1 VYIGQLKDESLKSKE
16 DSPWQLHGEV
26 KSCIFKGVHYE
37 MTVLTDEGYELM
49 IQDYHAFEVGS
60 QVGLLIKP
68 EDIQVM
74 KKERLCNTFD
84 GEVLEDNQVRFLDEV
99 WDIPERV
106 AERFEVGEEVE
117 VEVDFNLSAED
128 RVNDL
133 NETAYIDGYDLDVD
147 RLVYEE
153 ILLGFPMK
161 VLCQEDCKGI
171 CKVCG
176 ANLNQGECGC
186 VRTEPD
192 PRMSVIRDIF
202 NNVKEV

>member
-1 VYIGQLKDESLKSKE
+1 MRIFLQRTERWNMLISLSEIMNLPAGVQKRTASYEATDFVRCGVTYPILEKE
-16 DSPWQLHGEV
+16 DVQLEITNLGGRKV
-26 KSCIFKGVHYE
+26 KIGTKTQV
-37 MTVLTDEGYELM
+37 VLSVPCDRCLTEQRVE
-49 IQDYHAFEVGS
+49 
-60 QVGLLIKP
+60 
-68 EDIQVM
+68 
-74 KKERLCNTFD
+74 
-84 GEVLEDNQVRFLDEV
+84 
-99 WDIPERV
+99 IPISS
-106 AERFEVGEEVE
+106 E
-117 VEVDFNLSAED
+117 VEVDFNASEED

-133 NETAYIDGYDLDVD
+133 NETGYIDGYDLDVD

-161 VLCQEDCKGI
+161 VLCQDDCKGI

-186 VRTEPD
+186 NRTEPD

>member
-1 VYIGQLKDESLKSKE
+1 MCVCYALKHMERWNMLISLSEIMNLPVGDVQKRTAAYEAESFVRCGVTYPILEKDEVNLSVTNQGGRK
-16 DSPWQLHGEV
+16 V
-26 KSCIFKGVHYE
+26 KIETETKV
-37 MTVLTDEGYELM
+37 VLSVPCDRCLAEQRVE
-49 IQDYHAFEVGS
+49 
-60 QVGLLIKP
+60 
-68 EDIQVM
+68 
-74 KKERLCNTFD
+74 
-84 GEVLEDNQVRFLDEV
+84 
-99 WDIPERV
+99 IPV
-106 AERFEVGEEVE
+106 SSEVE
-117 VEVDFNLSAED
+117 IDFNQGEED

-133 NETAYIDGYDLDVD
+133 NETGYIDGYDLDVD

-161 VLCQEDCKGI
+161 VLCQDDCKGI

-186 VRTEPD
+186 NRTEPD

>member
-1 VYIGQLKDESLKSKE
+1 MLISLSEIMNLPAGVQKRTAVYEPSTFVRL
-16 DSPWQLHGEV
+16 
-26 KSCIFKGVHYE
+26 GVTYP
-37 MTVLTDEGYELM
+37 
-49 IQDYHAFEVGS
+49 I
-60 QVGLLIKP
+60 
-68 EDIQVM
+68 
-74 KKERLCNTFD
+74 
-84 GEVLEDNQVRFLDEV
+84 LEK
-99 WDIPERV
+99 
-106 AERFEVGEEVE
+106 EEVE
-117 VEVDFNLSAED
+117 LEIENLGSRKVKIGTETKVVLSVPCDNCLAEQRVEIPVSSEVEIDFNLSAED

>member
-1 VYIGQLKDESLKSKE
+1 MLVSLSEIMNLPVGVQKRTSSYEPDTFVRLGVTYSILEKEAVELEIENLGGRKVKIGIKTK
-16 DSPWQLHGEV
+16 V
-26 KSCIFKGVHYE
+26 
-37 MTVLTDEGYELM
+37 VLS
-49 IQDYHAFEVGS
+49 A
-60 QVGLLIKP
+60 P
-68 EDIQVM
+68 
-74 KKERLCNTFD
+74 C
-84 GEVLEDNQVRFLDEV
+84 DNCLAEQRVE
-99 WDIPERV
+99 IPV
-106 AERFEVGEEVE
+106 SSE
-117 VEVDFNLSAED
+117 VEVDFNQSEED

-153 ILLGFPMK
+153 ILLGFPLK

>member
-1 VYIGQLKDESLKSKE
+1 MCVLFSLEHTERWNMKVSLSE
-16 DSPWQLHGEV
+16 IMNLPV
-26 KSCIFKGVHYE
+26 GVQKRTSSYE
-37 MTVLTDEGYELM
+37 PD
-49 IQDYHAFEVGS
+49 AFV
-60 QVGLLIKP
+60 
-68 EDIQVM
+68 
-74 KKERLCNTFD
+74 RLGVTYPI
-84 GEVLEDNQVRFLDEV
+84 LEK
-99 WDIPERV
+99 
-106 AERFEVGEEVE
+106 EEVELEIENLGGRKVKIGTKTKVVLSAPCDNCLAEQRVEIPVSSE
-117 VEVDFNLSAED
+117 VEVDFNLSEED

>member
-1 VYIGQLKDESLKSKE
+1 MSYLLWEHTEGWNMLISLSEIMNLPTGVQKRTAVYEPSTFVRL
-16 DSPWQLHGEV
+16 
-26 KSCIFKGVHYE
+26 GVTYP
-37 MTVLTDEGYELM
+37 
-49 IQDYHAFEVGS
+49 I
-60 QVGLLIKP
+60 
-68 EDIQVM
+68 
-74 KKERLCNTFD
+74 
-84 GEVLEDNQVRFLDEV
+84 LEK
-99 WDIPERV
+99 
-106 AERFEVGEEVE
+106 EEVELEIENLGSRKVKIGVKTKVVLSVPCDNCLAEQQVEIPVSSE

>member
-1 VYIGQLKDESLKSKE
+1 MLISLSEIMNLPMGVQKRIAVYEPDTFVRL
-16 DSPWQLHGEV
+16 
-26 KSCIFKGVHYE
+26 GVVYP
-37 MTVLTDEGYELM
+37 
-49 IQDYHAFEVGS
+49 I
-60 QVGLLIKP
+60 
-68 EDIQVM
+68 
-74 KKERLCNTFD
+74 
-84 GEVLEDNQVRFLDEV
+84 LEK
-99 WDIPERV
+99 
-106 AERFEVGEEVE
+106 EEVILTIENLGDRKVKIGAETKIILSVPCDNCLVEQRVEIPISTE
-117 VEVDFNLSAED
+117 VEADFNQSEEE

-133 NETAYIDGYDLDVD
+133 NETAYIDGYDLDVN
-147 RLVYEE
+147 RLIYEE

>member
-1 VYIGQLKDESLKSKE
+1 MCVYSILEYTERWNMLVSLSEIMNLPVGVQKRTSSYEPDTFVRLGVTYPILEKEAVELEIENLGGRKVKIGTKTK
-16 DSPWQLHGEV
+16 V
-26 KSCIFKGVHYE
+26 
-37 MTVLTDEGYELM
+37 VLS
-49 IQDYHAFEVGS
+49 I
-60 QVGLLIKP
+60 P
-68 EDIQVM
+68 
-74 KKERLCNTFD
+74 C
-84 GEVLEDNQVRFLDEV
+84 DNCLAEQRVE
-99 WDIPERV
+99 IPV
-106 AERFEVGEEVE
+106 SSE
-117 VEVDFNLSAED
+117 VEVDFNQSEED

-186 VRTEPD
+186 NRTEPD
-192 PRMSVIRDIF
+192 PRMSAIRDIF
-202 NNVKEV
+202 NNVQR

>member
-1 VYIGQLKDESLKSKE
+1 MLVSLSEIMNLPVGVQKRTSSYEPDTFVRLGVTYPILEKEAVELEIENLGGRKLKIG
-16 DSPWQLHGEV
+16 V
-26 KSCIFKGVHYE
+26 KTKV
-37 MTVLTDEGYELM
+37 VLS
-49 IQDYHAFEVGS
+49 A
-60 QVGLLIKP
+60 P
-68 EDIQVM
+68 
-74 KKERLCNTFD
+74 C
-84 GEVLEDNQVRFLDEV
+84 DNCLAEQRVE
-99 WDIPERV
+99 IPV
-106 AERFEVGEEVE
+106 SSE
-117 VEVDFNLSAED
+117 VEVDFNQNEED

>member
-1 VYIGQLKDESLKSKE
+1 MLISLSEIMNLPAGVQKRIAVYEPDTFVRLGVTYPILEKE
-16 DSPWQLHGEV
+16 EV
-26 KSCIFKGVHYE
+26 KLEIENLGSRKVKIGVE
-37 MTVLTDEGYELM
+37 TKVVLS
-49 IQDYHAFEVGS
+49 V
-60 QVGLLIKP
+60 P
-68 EDIQVM
+68 
-74 KKERLCNTFD
+74 C
-84 GEVLEDNQVRFLDEV
+84 DNCLAEQRVE
-99 WDIPERV
+99 IPV
-106 AERFEVGEEVE
+106 SSE
-117 VEVDFNLSAED
+117 VEVDFNQSEED

>member
-1 VYIGQLKDESLKSKE
+1 MLISLSEIMNLPVGDVQKRTAAYEADSFVRCGVTYPILEKDEVRMSITNQGGRK
-16 DSPWQLHGEV
+16 V
-26 KSCIFKGVHYE
+26 KIETETKV
-37 MTVLTDEGYELM
+37 VLSVPCDRCLAEQKVE
-49 IQDYHAFEVGS
+49 
-60 QVGLLIKP
+60 
-68 EDIQVM
+68 
-74 KKERLCNTFD
+74 
-84 GEVLEDNQVRFLDEV
+84 
-99 WDIPERV
+99 IPV
-106 AERFEVGEEVE
+106 SSE
-117 VEVDFNLSAED
+117 VEVDFNLGEED

-133 NETAYIDGYDLDVD
+133 NETGYIDGYDLDVD
-147 RLVYEE
+147 RMVYEE

>member
-1 VYIGQLKDESLKSKE
+1 MLISLSEIMNLPAGIQKRTSVYEADTFVRLGVTYPILEKEAVKLDIENLGGRKVKIGVETK
-16 DSPWQLHGEV
+16 V
-26 KSCIFKGVHYE
+26 
-37 MTVLTDEGYELM
+37 VLS
-49 IQDYHAFEVGS
+49 V
-60 QVGLLIKP
+60 P
-68 EDIQVM
+68 
-74 KKERLCNTFD
+74 C
-84 GEVLEDNQVRFLDEV
+84 DNCLAEQRVE
-99 WDIPERV
+99 IPV
-106 AERFEVGEEVE
+106 SSE
-117 VEVDFNLSAED
+117 VEVDFNQSEEERID
-128 RVNDL
+128 DL

-171 CKVCG
+171 CKVWG

>member
-1 VYIGQLKDESLKSKE
+1 MLVSLSEIMNLPVGVQKRTSSYEPDTFVRLGVTYPILEKEAVELEIENLGGRKIKIGTKTK
-16 DSPWQLHGEV
+16 V
-26 KSCIFKGVHYE
+26 
-37 MTVLTDEGYELM
+37 VLS
-49 IQDYHAFEVGS
+49 A
-60 QVGLLIKP
+60 P
-68 EDIQVM
+68 
-74 KKERLCNTFD
+74 C
-84 GEVLEDNQVRFLDEV
+84 DNCLAEQRVE
-99 WDIPERV
+99 IPV
-106 AERFEVGEEVE
+106 SSE
-117 VEVDFNLSAED
+117 VEVDFNQSEED

>member
-1 VYIGQLKDESLKSKE
+1 MEHTERWNMLISLSEIMNLPTGVQKRTATYEPDTFVRLGVTYPILEKE
-16 DSPWQLHGEV
+16 DV
-26 KSCIFKGVHYE
+26 KLDIENLGGRKIRIGTESKV
-37 MTVLTDEGYELM
+37 VLS
-49 IQDYHAFEVGS
+49 V
-60 QVGLLIKP
+60 P
-68 EDIQVM
+68 
-74 KKERLCNTFD
+74 C
-84 GEVLEDNQVRFLDEV
+84 DNCLAEQRVE
-99 WDIPERV
+99 IPISS
-106 AERFEVGEEVE
+106 E
-117 VEVDFNLSAED
+117 VEVDFNQSCED
-128 RVNDL
+128 RINDM